1 VNVSDTARARAPDD
15 QKRDAAREIL
25 RAAARF
31 FADRGFDAT
40 SVREIVEAAGVTKP
54 TLYYHFGSK
63 EGLAQ
68 ALLSRP
74 LRQLLVELRDI
85 VERSGDPVEVLVAQV
100 EAHFDFCREEPD
112 RARFVYA
119 LFFGPNTP
127 GLSSQVASYGK
138 QMTELLNETTLR
150 LARAGVIAEERSR
163 RCAAAVQGLITI
175 YTADYLYQ
183 SANLEAGLARR
194 LVEDVLLGYAADRAG
209 GGTGNG

>member
-1 VNVSDTARARAPDD
+1 MSDTVRATAPDK
-15 QKRDAAREIL
+15 QKGDAAREIL
-25 RAAARF
+25 RAAARL

-74 LRQLLVELRDI
+74 LGQLIDELRGI
-85 VERSGDPVEVLVAQV
+85 VERSSDPLEALVAQV
-100 EAHFDFCREEPD
+100 EAHFAFCREDPD

-119 LFFGPNTP
+119 LFFGPNSP
-127 GLSSQVASYGK
+127 GLSSQVANYGK
-138 QMTELLNETTLR
+138 QMTELLIETTRR
-150 LARAGVIAEERSR
+150 LANAEILAEDRAR

-183 SANLEAGLARR
+183 GANLEAGLARR
-194 LVEDVLLGYAADRAG
+194 LVEDLRAG
-209 GGTGNG
+209 FGAVRASDGTGIG

>member
-1 VNVSDTARARAPDD
+1 MVSEPARTMVPDE

-74 LRQLLVELRDI
+74 MRRLLEELRSI
-85 VERSGDPVEVLVAQV
+85 VERPGDPVEALADQI
-100 EAHFDFCREEPD
+100 EAHFAFCREEPD

-127 GLSSQVASYGK
+127 GLSSQVALYGK
-138 QMTELLNETTLR
+138 QMTELLNETTRR
-150 LARAGVIAEERSR
+150 LARSGMISEDRSL
-163 RCAAAVQGLITI
+163 RCAVAVKGLITI

-183 SANLEAGLARR
+183 GANLEMGLARR
-194 LVEDVLLGYAADRAG
+194 LVEDVLVGFASDRTCVG
-209 GGTGNG
+209 PGIE

>member
-1 VNVSDTARARAPDD
+1 MSEPARTMVSDE

-74 LRQLLVELRDI
+74 MRRLIEELRSI
-85 VERSGDPVEVLVAQV
+85 AERPGDPVEALSDQI
-100 EAHFDFCREEPD
+100 EAHFAFCREEPD

-127 GLSSQVASYGK
+127 GLSSQVAVYGK
-138 QMTELLNETTLR
+138 QMTDLLNETTRR
-150 LARAGVIAEERSR
+150 LARSGMISEDRSR
-163 RCAAAVQGLITI
+163 RCAAVVQGLITI

-183 SANLEAGLARR
+183 GANLETGLARR
-194 LVEDVLLGYAADRAG
+194 LVEDLLLGFAADRTG
-209 GGTGNG
+209 VGTGNE